1 MRIVERH
8 RHLDRVAPLAH
19 PDREGDHPDRFLP
32 EVGDRPEH
40 GLPFPQ
46 AREEGRGRRQTGGP
60 ERPALRDDP
69 AVEVGD
75 LNELVESSERGGTGP
90 GRDLMHAR
98 MGRVALE
105 RRRLRGGQRQDRVID
120 DLAQHHAPKGPVGA
134 EGGERQQRGQDD
146 HLAQPESG
154 LEAGRP
160 HASACSSCCPN
171 R

>member
-60 ERPALRDDP
+60 ERPALRDDTS
-69 AVEVGD
+69 VEVGD
-75 LNELVESSERGGTGP
+75 LNELVEPRKGRWPRP
-90 GRDLMHAR
+90 GRDLVHPR

-105 RRRLRGGQRQDRVID
+105 RRRLRGGQ
-120 DLAQHHAPKGPVGA
+120 
-134 EGGERQQRGQDD
+134 
-146 HLAQPESG
+146 
-154 LEAGRP
+154 
-160 HASACSSCCPN
+160 
-171 R
+171 